1 MSILPE
7 IFNRT
12 PALATLAPDWPG
24 GFWWHWLVFTII
36 IIACVLLVVIG
47 MVTAERRF
55 IGFFQARHGPNRTGP
70 FGVLQ
75 LIADGIKGMLKEDI
89 IPDRA
94 DKLVYWLAPVIT
106 FFPTFLLFAVIPFG
120 DRAVL
125 ADLNVGILFFLAV
138 GSISTVGIFMAGWG
152 SNNKYAV
159 ISALRIVASVV
170 SYEIPVILSVV
181 GVILISGSLSLNQI
195 VVGQNIPYILYQ
207 PLGFVL
213 FFIGGCA
220 EVARSPFDLMEADSE
235 IVAGYHTDYSGMKYL
250 AFMIAEYCEAL
261 GIAAVISIFF
271 LSGWKGPGLLPWIWL
286 LIKICVVFFVM
297 IWIRATVPRV
307 RIDQLMA
314 LAWKFLLPLSII
326 NLIIT
331 AVEVLVWPDG
341 LPWITI
347 LINIAV
353 MVILILVWS
362 RLFKLGW
369 GKIET
374 GKIRDRY
381 C

>member
-1 MSILPE
+1 MTEMNFS
-7 IFNRT
+7 
-12 PALATLAPDWPG
+12 
-24 GFWWHWLVFTII
+24 WWHWLVFTVI
-36 IIACVLLVVIG
+36 IIACVLLVVIV
-47 MVTAERRF
+47 MVTMERRF
-55 IGFFQARHGPNRTGP
+55 IGFFQGRHGPNRTGP
-70 FGVLQ
+70 FGIFQ

-94 DKLVYWLAPVIT
+94 DKLVYWLAPIIT

-120 DRAVL
+120 DRAML

-138 GSISTVGIFMAGWG
+138 GSLSTIGIFMAGWS

-159 ISALRIVASVV
+159 ISAIRVVASVV

-195 VVGQNIPYILYQ
+195 VVGQTVPYILYQ

-220 EVARSPFDLMEADSE
+220 EVSRSPFDLMEADSE
-235 IVAGYHTDYSGMKYL
+235 IVAGYHTDYSAMKYL

-261 GIAAVISIFF
+261 GIAAVIAVFF
-271 LSGWKGPGLLPWIWL
+271 LSGWKGPGLFPWLWL
-286 LIKICVVFFVM
+286 LIKIFIIFFVM
-297 IWIRATVPRV
+297 IWIRATIPRV

-326 NLIIT
+326 NLVVTGI
-331 AVEVLVWPDG
+331 EVLIWPNG
-341 LPWITI
+341 FPWMAIP
-347 LINIAV
+347 INIVIMAV
-353 MVILILVWS
+353 LILLWS
-362 RLFKLGW
+362 TFFKPGW
-369 GKIET
+369 GKVET